1 MGIQNRL
8 WAIFLLGYVEKS
20 TSADHIIWASPP
32 NTQVFGYSYFGYCS
46 CFSDRITPQLSPI
59 PLEKCQNLTQVR
71 SAIGHIGETSGQVG
85 DTSSGQ
91 R

>member
-32 NTQVFGYSYFGYCS
+32 NTQVFGYTYFWLLFLFLWPHHPTAFPDTTREMSKPY
-46 CFSDRITPQLSPI
+46 T
-59 PLEKCQNLTQVR
+59 
-71 SAIGHIGETSGQVG
+71 GQV
-85 DTSSGQ
+85 SYRSY
-91 R
+91 RWN